1 MRLAAI
7 KSATPVVGE
16 LLGIESKLGS
26 LAPGGIAD
34 LVAADGDSLTDI
46 GIPEK
51 VGFVMKDDVAY
62 KQ

>member
-34 LVAADGDSLTDI
+34 LVAVDGDPLTVI
-46 GIPEK
+46 GGLEN
-51 VGFVMKDDVAY
+51 VGFVMKDGVAY